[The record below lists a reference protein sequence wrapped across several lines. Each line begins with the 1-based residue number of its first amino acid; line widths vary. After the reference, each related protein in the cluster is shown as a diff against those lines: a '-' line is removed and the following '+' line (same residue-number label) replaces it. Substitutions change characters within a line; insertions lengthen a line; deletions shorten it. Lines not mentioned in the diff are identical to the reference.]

1 MTWRAATCFQFY
13 NISVNEVLVT
23 TANELSYNYTFSN
36 VDTYKFELITVGYL
50 GDIIGVL
57 SETYNWR
64 PFEFTSGLKFNVDE
78 NILSFTIQGRRHN
91 QPPINNC
98 SIIVGSDTG
107 SCLGNDTIPFNN
119 VVLSSDTNIR
129 YNITVINDAGISS
142 DINILSGDL
151 ERVINVT
158 QTRNNSVFVTKTF
171 ATIVT
176 ETVPGNYTSPIIGD
190 PVVFAAPFIVLGIL
204 IILSIC
210 WIVLRICWKRQ
221 CCCPRIWRSS
231 FWLIFFCYDCCTY
244 DAEEKEGNTIGLKN
258 PSVGEEKGGDTSL

>member
-98 SIIVGSDTG
+98 SIIVG
-107 SCLGNDTIPFNN
+107 
-119 VVLSSDTNIR
+119 
-129 YNITVINDAGISS
+129 
-142 DINILSGDL
+142 
-151 ERVINVT
+151 
-158 QTRNNSVFVTKTF
+158 
-171 ATIVT
+171 
-176 ETVPGNYTSPIIGD
+176 NYTSPIIGD